1 VAGPTRPR
9 PLHEVTRVYHRPA
22 SPKSWNARSIA
33 VLPAPHMP
41 VRIVVGEEDYATPLA
56 MSQALH
62 RGIAGSILT
71 VIANARHLTPLECP
85 ERIIADLQKLLEMA
99 PAQ

>member
-1 VAGPTRPR
+1 MQRPAAR
-9 PLHEVTRVYHRPA
+9 RVTIVSRVDTDFPSAQQNHTGPA

-56 MSQALH
+56 MSEALH
-62 RGIAGSILT
+62 RAS
-71 VIANARHLTPLECP
+71 
-85 ERIIADLQKLLEMA
+85 
-99 PAQ
+99 

>member
-1 VAGPTRPR
+1 MLGACNLTGALPR
-9 PLHEVTRVYHRPA
+9 L
-22 SPKSWNARSIA
+22 K
-33 VLPAPHMP
+33 MP

-56 MSQALH
+56 MSEALH
-62 RGIAGSILT
+62 RSIAGSTLN

-85 ERIIADLQKLLEMA
+85 ERIIAELRKLLEMA